1 MAPLQGIHAML
12 QGAHLG
18 APGSLP
24 TYIFVIWRALA
35 FVV

>member
-24 TYIFVIWRALA
+24 TYIFVIWFSLS